1 MSEVN
6 IKPEEWLEFM
16 TQPYVPG
23 LTLQAVSGP
32 IMNPSNAAAVGDYA
46 EIAAASATSGSA
58 PGSIF
63 EGMQTA
69 ANLARTRAGYNPID
83 PEGTGNKAHFLQF
96 AQNIADA
103 PFLALIKADTVHVNQ
118 KSQDSSKLIQSF
130 VDAFVGIATENAAQ
144 IQTAVQNLAN
154 AAISYSKET
163 QSFSNVAQNLLQLN
177 SSGNVEFHLYSSKF
191 LIQTSKRKGTITFQ
205 SSYEVLRAV
214 YQLSPASWAHLKP
227 LLQWQERTDTED
239 WLDQMTTPPNGSGG
253 AIASCLQ

>member
-46 EIAAASATSGSA
+46 ERAAASATSGSA

-69 ANLARTRAGYNPID
+69 ADLARTRSGYNPLD

-96 AQNIADA
+96 TQNIADA
-103 PFLALIKADTVHVNQ
+103 PFLSLIKADRVYVNQ
-118 KSQDSSKLIQSF
+118 QSQDSSKLIESF

-144 IQTAVQNLAN
+144 IQTSVQNLAK
-154 AAISYSKET
+154 AAISYSNKT
-163 QSFSNVAQNLLQLN
+163 QRYCNFAQNLLQLN
-177 SSGNVEFHLYSSKF
+177 SSGNVEFHLYSSQF
-191 LIQTSKRKGTITFQ
+191 SIQTSEKKGTITFQ

-214 YQLSPASWAHLKP
+214 YQLSPASWANVKP
-227 LLQWQERTDTED
+227 LFEQQEQTDTED
-239 WLDQMTTPPNGSGG
+239 WLAQMRTPPNEGG